1 MEGLSKAS
9 RCLFSTMPAAVPE
22 DTEMNKAAVPGLK
35 AHTVWKR
42 GKDVDANKYI
52 NALLE
57 ICVESKKNQMESGFP
72 ETQRYGGQYVEEAG
86 LMGVAFIPR
95 TSGH

>member
-1 MEGLSKAS
+1 MEGLSKPS

-22 DTEMNKAAVPGLK
+22 DTEMNKDAFPGLK

-42 GKDVDANKYI
+42 GKDVGANKYI

-57 ICVESKKNQMESGFP
+57 ICVESKSQSESDFL
-72 ETQRYGGQYVEEAG
+72 ETQRYRGPYVEGAG
-86 LMGVAFIPR
+86 LMGVAFITR
-95 TSGH
+95 G